1 MGRASDDLLVALPA
15 LAVYLLT
22 LAPTV
27 TTGDSGELVTAAATL
42 SLAHP
47 TGYPLYLL
55 LGHGMIRLFGFL
67 SPALAMNLFS
77 ALAAVGACLVTRRL
91 AQTLTGDRIAAAGT
105 ALLFAFSQSL
115 WAQATAAR
123 VYTLGALLL
132 ALALLELARLQQKSG
147 GSLGRAW
154 LWFGLGMAN
163 HTVTIVLAPLL
174 LIESFRSAPDWTS
187 RLKAASL
194 CLPGLALYAYIPIAA
209 SLDPVQSWGDP
220 SAWER
225 LVAYLSRESFWSKR
239 YVDEAGDLWLVA
251 AHYLDRIPVELTWP
265 GAALLLLGAA
275 AGGPRR
281 RWAVGVGLYLFIS
294 NMALMALHGSRQDI
308 FHWSRY
314 MITGWLGLVLVAGVG
329 LERALGALEK
339 PGRPGLKIA
348 AAALVPAL
356 ALGLGYARAD
366 RSSHTWARDFAARI
380 LEGLEPGALLFA
392 EEDNVVFPLS
402 YLHYVEGLRPD
413 VELVMQGIN
422 RLDEMGIQPD
432 RRPTYFTHPR
442 DLGNPAL
449 ELVSDGLAF
458 RLVRAGSSFA
468 GRPWQEAALASFE
481 AVIEPGQ
488 DRYLDRSLVGNY
500 YFLKALNLEPHG
512 AEAAL
517 AAVRSLRV
525 VSFDNA
531 VNQVNAGLLL
541 ERNLRFEEAFDAFD
555 TAAAIDP
562 ANDLAVRRA
571 RFWRETLARADAVPD
586 AGQRAELLA
595 LALAEAGQVDLGMRV
610 LEQTRKKNQPD

>member
-1 MGRASDDLLVALPA
+1 MGRATDDLLVAAPA
-15 LAVYLLT
+15 LVVYLLT

-55 LGHGMIRLFGFL
+55 LGHGFIQLFGFL
-67 SPALAMNLFS
+67 PPALAMNLFS
-77 ALAAVGACLVTRRL
+77 ALAAVGACLVVRRL
-91 AQTLTGDRIAAAGT
+91 AQTLTGDRAAAAGT

-132 ALALLELARLQQKSG
+132 ALALLELARLQQRSG

-163 HTVTIVLAPLL
+163 HTVAIVLAPLL

-187 RLKAASL
+187 RLRAASL

-220 SAWER
+220 SAWQR
-225 LVAYLSRESFWSKR
+225 LAAYLSRESFWSKR

-251 AHYLDRIPVELTWP
+251 AHYLDRIPAELTWP
-265 GAALLLLGAA
+265 GAALLLLGVA
-275 AGGPRR
+275 AGGTGR
-281 RWAVGVGLYLFIS
+281 RWAVGVGLYLFLS
-294 NMALMALHGSRQDI
+294 NTALMALHGSRQDI

-314 MITGWLGLVLVAGVG
+314 MITGWLGLVLIASVG
-329 LERALGALEK
+329 LERALAALE
-339 PGRPGLKIA
+339 RPGLKVG

-356 ALGLGYARAD
+356 ALGLGFARAD

-402 YLHYVEGLRPD
+402 YLHHVEGLRPD

-458 RLVRAGSSFA
+458 RLLRAGSSFA
-468 GRPWQEAALASFE
+468 GRPWEQAALVSFE
-481 AVIEPGQ
+481 AVTEPGKG
-488 DRYLDRSLVGNY
+488 RYLDRSLVGNY
-500 YFLKALNLEPHG
+500 YFLKAINLEPHDS
-512 AEAAL
+512 EAAMG
-517 AAVRSLRV
+517 AVRSLRR

-541 ERNLRFEEAFDAFD
+541 ERNLHFEEAFDAFD

-562 ANDLAVRRA
+562 ANDLAVQRA
-571 RFWRETLARADAVPD
+571 RFWRETLARADALTDPR
-586 AGQRAELLA
+586 QRVELLA
-595 LALAEAGQVDLGMRV
+595 LALAEAGQVDLGLRV
-610 LEQTRKKNQPD
+610 LDQADRTKPPD

>member
-1 MGRASDDLLVALPA
+1 MRRMERATDDLLVAAPA
-15 LAVYLLT
+15 LSVYLLT
-22 LAPTV
+22 LAPTI

-55 LGHGMIRLFGFL
+55 LGHGVIRLFGFL
-67 SPALAMNLFS
+67 PPALAMNLFS
-77 ALAAVGACLVTRRL
+77 ALAAAGACLVVRRL

-105 ALLFAFSQSL
+105 ALLLGFSHSL
-115 WAQATAAR
+115 WSQATAAR

-132 ALALLELARLQQKSG
+132 ALALLELARLHQKSG

-163 HTVTIVLAPLL
+163 HTVTIVLVPLL
-174 LIESFRSAPDWTS
+174 AIASLRCAPSWAA
-187 RLKAASL
+187 RLRAACL
-194 CLPGLALYAYIPIAA
+194 CLPGLALYAYIPVAA

-251 AHYLDRIPVELTWP
+251 AHYLDQIPLELTWP
-265 GAALLLLGAA
+265 GAGLLLLGAA
-275 AGGPRR
+275 AGRPRR

-294 NMALMALHGSRQDI
+294 NMALMALHGSRQDL

-314 MITGWLGLVLVAGVG
+314 MITGWLGLVLIAGVG
-329 LERALGALEK
+329 LERALAALE
-339 PGRPGLKIA
+339 RTGLKIGA
-348 AAALVPAL
+348 AVLVPAL
-356 ALGLGYARAD
+356 ALSLGYARAD

-422 RLDEMGIQPD
+422 RLDQMGIRPEH
-432 RRPTYFTHPR
+432 RPTYFTHPR

-458 RLVRAGSSFA
+458 RLVRTGSGFA
-468 GRPWQEAALASFE
+468 GRPWEETALASFE
-481 AVIEPGQ
+481 AVTEPGKR
-488 DRYLDRSLVGNY
+488 RYLDRSLVGNY
-500 YFLKALNLEPHG
+500 YFLKAINLEPQDSQ
-512 AEAAL
+512 AAL
-517 AAVRSLRV
+517 GAVRSLRF

-541 ERNLRFEEAFDAFD
+541 ERNLCFEEALEAFD

-571 RFWRETLARADAVPD
+571 RFWRETLARADAASD

-595 LALAEAGQVDLGMRV
+595 LSLAEAGQLDLGLRV
-610 LEQTRKKNQPD
+610 LDQAANTN